1 MIVIVRLLLVSLIE
15 DNGRASRVVV
25 PHHHVHILI
34 NLRLLLFGLIFLFL
48 TFGSLLFARQLAC
61 LVRSL
66 VRRHVRCHQLLLILY
81 VRRLYYL
88 RRLLR
93 DLFVED
99 HFHLWLLVLGL
110 EGLVLFGIELALL
123 LLRDVKLG
131 FD

>member
-1 MIVIVRLLLVSLIE
+1 ML
-15 DNGRASRVVV
+15 
-25 PHHHVHILI
+25 
-34 NLRLLLFGLIFLFL
+34 
-48 TFGSLLFARQLAC
+48 ARQLAC
-61 LVRSL
+61 LVRGL
-66 VRRHVRCHQLLLILY
+66 VRGHVSSHQLLLILY